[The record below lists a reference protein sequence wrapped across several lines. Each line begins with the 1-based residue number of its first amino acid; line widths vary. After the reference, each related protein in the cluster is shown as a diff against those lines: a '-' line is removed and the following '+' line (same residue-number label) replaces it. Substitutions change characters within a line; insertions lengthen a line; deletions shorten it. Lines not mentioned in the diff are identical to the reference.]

1 MDDIQ
6 KLREVLLNGN
16 PMLFLGAGFSY
27 GSKNSYGDMA
37 TGNTLKNEIY
47 NIFVKDTIEDSY
59 EKEVKQFTLQE
70 LCGFV
75 NDHLKKKDELK
86 SYLIKRF
93 QDVEPASFHYLL
105 SKYPWK
111 KIYTVNI
118 DDLVEHICYKNHIDF
133 VVQNTS
139 REKPVKD
146 ELEYVKLHGCVNA
159 PDEPLIFSKTEY
171 DNLIS
176 SRLNFK
182 HNNLIS
188 DIQNENFIFVGASLD
203 ERDIDYYISQYENA
217 GHFRKG
223 KLFFIEPYPTLKL
236 QMRVERLEGTIIK
249 WTAEE
254 FLRFVEKINFNPTE
268 LEKRKMRL
276 IYSGVYPLK
285 DVLNSIPKE
294 DPYESK
300 LYEGYNSNWHDLKEG
315 WLFEPSNIY
324 EIYEKINQIDFSKNN
339 NYCLALY
346 GNAFCGKDCILKLV
360 AYYLEKKGVEV
371 LEFKEKKLDI
381 RVLKEYIS
389 NSTNENY
396 ALLVENASYY
406 YKVIEKILQMDTGKH
421 LLVITTSRNYY
432 HMKKKYYLEGN
443 PYEEFKVKDSIDKI
457 SAKNMYVKLKEKGY
471 LGNISTIES
480 EGIQEIIREKNYVNL
495 FTTITYGS
503 GFKNKLKKTSKE
515 ILESNPEIKNLYAE
529 LTIFDKADLPYY
541 PSELLTAQY
550 SINFDVFVQKNYD
563 ELSREQALIVDFV
576 KLDEQGI
583 GLKNII
589 LTNEVW
595 GNLSRNEKKHVI
607 IHILKEI
614 SPYVEENENNY
625 WKIIFE
631 SILKEDCLEKNFG
644 LKLKEILAI
653 YYQLK
658 NEFSDISY
666 YWLQLGI
673 AEQKCNEYNK
683 ALNHLNMAHVIRPKA
698 YQIQHAIGRNYLKHA
713 NYVNDL
719 IQAETLFKQGEEI
732 MLELINSSEYYKEKA
747 KNYSIHCYVLEKI
760 QYIKKHKK
768 QASNRELLQIKQYI
782 DTIKNDKDVYVD
794 SMVVRYI
801 NLLKKLNKLD
811 IVSMRSDDI
820 YFKALSKKDNANEVQ
835 DVLVESY

>member
-93 QDVEPASFHYLL
+93 QDVEPTSFHYLL

-139 REKPVKD
+139 KEKPVKD

-285 DVLNSIPKE
+285 DVLNSVPKE

-315 WLFEPSNIY
+315 WLFEPSSIY

-371 LEFKEKKLDI
+371 LEFKGKKLDI

-480 EGIQEIIREKNYVNL
+480 EGIQEIIRGKNYVNL

-607 IHILKEI
+607 VHILKEI

>member
-1 MDDIQ
+1 M
-6 KLREVLLNGN
+6 
-16 PMLFLGAGFSY
+16 
-27 GSKNSYGDMA
+27 
-37 TGNTLKNEIY
+37 
-47 NIFVKDTIEDSY
+47 
-59 EKEVKQFTLQE
+59 
-70 LCGFV
+70 
-75 NDHLKKKDELK
+75 
-86 SYLIKRF
+86 
-93 QDVEPASFHYLL
+93 
-105 SKYPWK
+105 
-111 KIYTVNI
+111 
-118 DDLVEHICYKNHIDF
+118 
-133 VVQNTS
+133 
-139 REKPVKD
+139 
-146 ELEYVKLHGCVNA
+146 
-159 PDEPLIFSKTEY
+159 
-171 DNLIS
+171 
-176 SRLNFK
+176 
-182 HNNLIS
+182 
-188 DIQNENFIFVGASLD
+188 
-203 ERDIDYYISQYENA
+203 
-217 GHFRKG
+217 
-223 KLFFIEPYPTLKL
+223 
-236 QMRVERLEGTIIK
+236 
-249 WTAEE
+249 
-254 FLRFVEKINFNPTE
+254 
-268 LEKRKMRL
+268 
-276 IYSGVYPLK
+276 
-285 DVLNSIPKE
+285 
-294 DPYESK
+294 
-300 LYEGYNSNWHDLKEG
+300 
-315 WLFEPSNIY
+315 
-324 EIYEKINQIDFSKNN
+324 
-339 NYCLALY
+339 
-346 GNAFCGKDCILKLV
+346 
-360 AYYLEKKGVEV
+360 
-371 LEFKEKKLDI
+371 DI

-457 SAKNMYVKLKEKGY
+457 SAQNMYVKLKEKGY

-480 EGIQEIIREKNYVNL
+480 EGIQEIIRGKNYVNL

-563 ELSREQALIVDFV
+563 ELSREQALVVDFV

-595 GNLSRNEKKHVI
+595 GNLSRSEKKHVI
-607 IHILKEI
+607 VHILKEI

-768 QASNRELLQIKQYI
+768 
-782 DTIKNDKDVYVD
+782 
-794 SMVVRYI
+794 
-801 NLLKKLNKLD
+801 
-811 IVSMRSDDI
+811 
-820 YFKALSKKDNANEVQ
+820 
-835 DVLVESY
+835 

>member
-360 AYYLEKKGVEV
+360 AYYLEKKGVEI

>member
-360 AYYLEKKGVEV
+360 AYYLEKKGVEI

-443 PYEEFKVKDSIDKI
+443 PYEEFKVKDLIDKI

>member
-139 REKPVKD
+139 KEKPVKD

-285 DVLNSIPKE
+285 GVLNSVPKE

-315 WLFEPSNIY
+315 WLFEPSSIY

-371 LEFKEKKLDI
+371 LEFKGKKLDI

-480 EGIQEIIREKNYVNL
+480 EGIQEIIRGKNYVNL

-550 SINFDVFVQKNYD
+550 SINFDMFVQKNYD

-595 GNLSRNEKKHVI
+595 GNLSRNEKKYVI
-607 IHILKEI
+607 VHILKEI

-644 LKLKEILAI
+644 LELKEILAI

-811 IVSMRSDDI
+811 IVSMRADDI

>member
-6 KLREVLLNGN
+6 KLKEVLINGN

-37 TGNTLKNEIY
+37 TGNVLKDEIY
-47 NIFVKDTIEDSY
+47 NIFVKGAIKDSY
-59 EKEVKQFTLQE
+59 ETEVQQFTLQE

-93 QDVEPASFHYLL
+93 QDVEPTAFHYLL
-105 SKYPWK
+105 SEYPWK

-118 DDLVEHICYKNHIDF
+118 DDLVEHICHKNHIDF

-139 REKPVKD
+139 KEKPVKD
-146 ELEYVKLHGCVNA
+146 ELEYVKLHGCVNT

-223 KLFFIEPYPTLKL
+223 KLFFIEPYPNLKL

-249 WTAEE
+249 WTTEE
-254 FLRFVEKINFNPTE
+254 FLKFVKKINFNPTE

-276 IYSGVYPLK
+276 IYSGIYPLK
-285 DVLNSIPKE
+285 DILNAVPRE
-294 DPYESK
+294 EAYESK

-315 WLFEPSNIY
+315 WLFEPSSVY
-324 EIYEKINQIDFSKNN
+324 GIYEKIDQIDFSKNN

-360 AYYLEKKGVEV
+360 GSYLEKKGVEV
-371 LEFKEKKLDI
+371 LEFKGKKLDI
-381 RVLKEYIS
+381 RVLREYIS

-396 ALLVENASYY
+396 ALMVENASYY
-406 YKVIEKILQMDTGKH
+406 YKVIEKILQMNTGKH
-421 LLVITTSRNYY
+421 ILVVTTSRNYY

-443 PYEEFKVKDSIDKI
+443 PYEEINIEDSIDKI
-457 SAKNMYVKLKEKGY
+457 SARNMYIKLKEKGY

-480 EGIQEIIREKNYVNL
+480 TGIQEIIKEKNYINL

-503 GFKNKLKKTSKE
+503 GFKKRLKKTSKE
-515 ILESNPEIKNLYAE
+515 VLESNPEIKNLYIE

-541 PSELLTAQY
+541 PSELLTARY
-550 SINFDVFVQKNYD
+550 SIDFDMFVRKNYK

-576 KLDEQGI
+576 KLDEQGV
-583 GLKNII
+583 GLKNVI

-595 GNLSRNEKKHVI
+595 GSLSKNEKKHAIV
-607 IHILKEI
+607 HILKEI
-614 SPYVEENENNY
+614 SSYVEENENNY

-631 SILKEDCLEKNFG
+631 SILKEDCLERKFG
-644 LKLKEILAI
+644 LQLKEILSI

-658 NEFSDISY
+658 EEFTDISY

-683 ALNHLNMAHVIRPKA
+683 ALTHLNMAHVIRPKA
-698 YQIQHAIGRNYLKHA
+698 YQIQHAIGRNYLKFA
-713 NYVNDL
+713 NYLSDSM
-719 IQAETLFKQGEEI
+719 QAEALFKQGEEI

-760 QYIKKHKK
+760 QYIKRHKK
-768 QASNRELLQIKQYI
+768 QVSNKELLQIKQYI
-782 DTIKNDKDVYVD
+782 DMIKNDKDVYLD
-794 SMVVRYI
+794 SMVVRYM
-801 NLLKKLNKLD
+801 NLLKKLDKLD
-811 IVSMRSDDI
+811 IVSMRPDDI
-820 YFKALSKKDNANEVQ
+820 YFKSLGKKDNTNDVQ
-835 DVLVESY
+835 DVLIESY

>member
-93 QDVEPASFHYLL
+93 QDVEPTSFHYLL

-139 REKPVKD
+139 KEKPVKD

-285 DVLNSIPKE
+285 DVLNSVPKE

-315 WLFEPSNIY
+315 WLFEPSSIY

-371 LEFKEKKLDI
+371 LEFKGKKLDI

-443 PYEEFKVKDSIDKI
+443 PYEEFNVKDSIDKI

-480 EGIQEIIREKNYVNL
+480 EGIQEIIRGKNYVNL

-607 IHILKEI
+607 VHILKEI

>member
-27 GSKNSYGDMA
+27 GSKNSYGNMA

-70 LCGFV
+70 LCEFV

-139 REKPVKD
+139 KEKTVKD

-254 FLRFVEKINFNPTE
+254 FLRFVEKIDFNPTE

-285 DVLNSIPKE
+285 DVLNSVPKE

-315 WLFEPSNIY
+315 WLFEPSSIY

-371 LEFKEKKLDI
+371 LEFKGKKLDI

-457 SAKNMYVKLKEKGY
+457 SAQNMYVKLKEKGY

-515 ILESNPEIKNLYAE
+515 ILESNLEIKNLYAE

-550 SINFDVFVQKNYD
+550 SINFD

-607 IHILKEI
+607 VHILKEI

-631 SILKEDCLEKNFG
+631 SILKEDCLEKKFG

-768 QASNRELLQIKQYI
+768 QASSRELLQIKQYI

-811 IVSMRSDDI
+811 IVSMRPDDI

>member
-6 KLREVLLNGN
+6 KLREVLVNGN

-70 LCGFV
+70 LCGYV

-133 VVQNTS
+133 VVQNVS
-139 REKPVKD
+139 KEKPVKD

-217 GHFRKG
+217 GHFRRG

-236 QMRVERLEGTIIK
+236 QMRVEKLEGTIIK
-249 WTAEE
+249 WNAEE
-254 FLRFVEKINFNPTE
+254 FLKFVEKINFNPTE

-276 IYSGVYPLK
+276 IYSGIYPLK
-285 DVLNSIPKE
+285 DILNSVPKE
-294 DPYESK
+294 GPYESK

-315 WLFEPSNIY
+315 WLFEPSSIY

-360 AYYLEKKGVEV
+360 GSYLEKKGVEV
-371 LEFKEKKLDI
+371 LEFKGKKLDV

-421 LLVITTSRNYY
+421 LLVVTTSRNYY

-443 PYEEFKVKDSIDKI
+443 PYEQFNVKNSIDKI

-480 EGIQEIIREKNYVNL
+480 EGLQEIIKEKNYVNL
-495 FTTITYGS
+495 FTSITYGS
-503 GFKNKLKKTSKE
+503 GFKNKLRKTSKE
-515 ILESNPEIKNLYAE
+515 VLESNPEIKNLYIE

-550 SINFDVFVQKNYD
+550 SINFDMFVKKNYD

-595 GNLSRNEKKHVI
+595 GNLSRNEKKYAIV
-607 IHILKEI
+607 HILKEI
-614 SPYVEENENNY
+614 SPHVEENENNY

-631 SILKEDCLEKNFG
+631 SILKEDGLEKKFG

-683 ALNHLNMAHVIRPKA
+683 AMNHLNMAHVIRPKA

-719 IQAETLFKQGEEI
+719 MQAETLFKQGEEI

-747 KNYSIHCYVLEKI
+747 KNCSIHCYVLEKI
-760 QYIKKHKK
+760 QYIKKHKR
-768 QASNRELLQIKQYI
+768 QVSNRELLQIKQYI
-782 DTIKNDKDVYVD
+782 DMIKSDKDVYVD

-811 IVSMRSDDI
+811 IVSMRPDDI
-820 YFKALSKKDNANEVQ
+820 YFKALSKKDNANDVQ

>member
-6 KLREVLLNGN
+6 KLREVLVNGN

-70 LCGFV
+70 LCGYV

-133 VVQNTS
+133 VVQNVS
-139 REKPVKD
+139 KEKTVKD

-236 QMRVERLEGTIIK
+236 QMRVEKLEGTIIK

-254 FLRFVEKINFNPTE
+254 FLKFVEKINFNPTE

-276 IYSGVYPLK
+276 IYSGIYPLK
-285 DVLNSIPKE
+285 DILNSVPKE
-294 DPYESK
+294 GPYESK

-315 WLFEPSNIY
+315 WLFEPSCIY

-346 GNAFCGKDCILKLV
+346 GNVFCGKDCILKLV
-360 AYYLEKKGVEV
+360 GSYLEKKGVEV
-371 LEFKEKKLDI
+371 LEFKGKKLDV

-421 LLVITTSRNYY
+421 LLVVTTSRNYY

-443 PYEEFKVKDSIDKI
+443 PYEQFNVKNSIDKI
-457 SAKNMYVKLKEKGY
+457 SAKICM
-471 LGNISTIES
+471 
-480 EGIQEIIREKNYVNL
+480 
-495 FTTITYGS
+495 
-503 GFKNKLKKTSKE
+503 
-515 ILESNPEIKNLYAE
+515 
-529 LTIFDKADLPYY
+529 
-541 PSELLTAQY
+541 
-550 SINFDVFVQKNYD
+550 
-563 ELSREQALIVDFV
+563 
-576 KLDEQGI
+576 
-583 GLKNII
+583 
-589 LTNEVW
+589 
-595 GNLSRNEKKHVI
+595 
-607 IHILKEI
+607 
-614 SPYVEENENNY
+614 
-625 WKIIFE
+625 
-631 SILKEDCLEKNFG
+631 
-644 LKLKEILAI
+644 
-653 YYQLK
+653 
-658 NEFSDISY
+658 
-666 YWLQLGI
+666 
-673 AEQKCNEYNK
+673 
-683 ALNHLNMAHVIRPKA
+683 LN
-698 YQIQHAIGRNYLKHA
+698 
-713 NYVNDL
+713 
-719 IQAETLFKQGEEI
+719 
-732 MLELINSSEYYKEKA
+732 
-747 KNYSIHCYVLEKI
+747 
-760 QYIKKHKK
+760 
-768 QASNRELLQIKQYI
+768 
-782 DTIKNDKDVYVD
+782 
-794 SMVVRYI
+794 
-801 NLLKKLNKLD
+801 
-811 IVSMRSDDI
+811 
-820 YFKALSKKDNANEVQ
+820 
-835 DVLVESY
+835 

>member
-139 REKPVKD
+139 KEKPVKD

-285 DVLNSIPKE
+285 DVLNSVPKE

-315 WLFEPSNIY
+315 WLFEPSSIY

-371 LEFKEKKLDI
+371 LEFKGKKLDI

-432 HMKKKYYLEGN
+432 HMKKRYYLEGN

-583 GLKNII
+583 GSKNII

-607 IHILKEI
+607 VHILKEI

-631 SILKEDCLEKNFG
+631 SILKEDCLEKKFG

-658 NEFSDISY
+658 NGFSDISY

-768 QASNRELLQIKQYI
+768 QVSNRELLQIKQYI

-801 NLLKKLNKLD
+801 NLLKELNKLD
-811 IVSMRSDDI
+811 IVSMRPDDI

>member
-75 NDHLKKKDELK
+75 NDHFKKKDELK

-139 REKPVKD
+139 KEKPVKD

-249 WTAEE
+249 WTAEK

-285 DVLNSIPKE
+285 DVLNSVPKE
-294 DPYESK
+294 DSYESK

-315 WLFEPSNIY
+315 WLFEPSSIY

-371 LEFKEKKLDI
+371 LEFKGKKLDI

-443 PYEEFKVKDSIDKI
+443 PYEEFKVKDSIDKM

-495 FTTITYGS
+495 FTAITYGS

-515 ILESNPEIKNLYAE
+515 VLESNPEIKNLYTE

-595 GNLSRNEKKHVI
+595 RNLSRNEKKHVI
-607 IHILKEI
+607 VHILKEI

-631 SILKEDCLEKNFG
+631 SILKEDCLEKKFG

-713 NYVNDL
+713 NHVNDL
-719 IQAETLFKQGEEI
+719 TQAETLFKQGEEI

-768 QASNRELLQIKQYI
+768 QVSNRELLQIKQYI

-811 IVSMRSDDI
+811 IVSMRPDDI

>member
-139 REKPVKD
+139 KEKPVKD

-285 DVLNSIPKE
+285 GVLNSVPKE

-315 WLFEPSNIY
+315 WLFEPSSIY

-371 LEFKEKKLDI
+371 LEFKGKKLDI

-480 EGIQEIIREKNYVNL
+480 EGIQEIIRGKNYVNL

-550 SINFDVFVQKNYD
+550 SINFDMFVQKNYD

-595 GNLSRNEKKHVI
+595 GNLSRNEKKYVI
-607 IHILKEI
+607 VHILKEI

-811 IVSMRSDDI
+811 IVSMRADDI